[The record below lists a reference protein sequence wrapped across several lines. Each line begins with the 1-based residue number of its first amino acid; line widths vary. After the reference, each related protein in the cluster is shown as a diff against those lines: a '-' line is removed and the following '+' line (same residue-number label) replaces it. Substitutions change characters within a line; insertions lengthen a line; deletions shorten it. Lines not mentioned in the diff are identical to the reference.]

1 MLRFLAIHAHP
12 DDIEFQCAGTLALL
26 KRKGH
31 QITLATMTAGDCGSA
46 EHSRQEI
53 ATIRQEEA
61 RQSAEL
67 LGAEYVCLGF
77 QDLRLVDDDVSRM
90 RVTEVLRRVAPDV
103 VITAP
108 PIDYMTDHE
117 ITSRLVRQA
126 TFNAPIP
133 NYSTEAAKP
142 AGVIESIP
150 HVYYVDPLEGTDY
163 YGHDLPPDFYVD
175 ITSTFELKREML
187 ACHASQ
193 RNWLL
198 RQHGIDEYL
207 EAQRRWSMKRG
218 KEAGVLYAEAFRQ
231 HRGHPYPQDNI
242 LSELLTEVKR
252 ISRSA
257 E

>member
-26 KRKGH
+26 KQKGH
-31 QITLATMTAGDCGSA
+31 HITIATMTAGDCGSA
-46 EHSRQEI
+46 EHSRQAI
-53 ATIRQEEA
+53 AAIRREEA
-61 RQSAEL
+61 RQAADL
-67 LGAEYVCLGF
+67 LGADYVCLEF
-77 QDLRLVDDDVSRM
+77 QDLRLVDDDSSRM
-90 RVTEVLRRVAPDV
+90 RVTEVLRQVAPDA

-117 ITSRLVRQA
+117 ITSKLVRQA

-133 NYSTEAAKP
+133 NYSTQATTP

-150 HVYYVDPLEGTDY
+150 HLYYVDPLEGTDY

-175 ITSTFELKREML
+175 ISATFDLKRDML

-207 EAQRRWSMKRG
+207 ETQRRWSMKRG
-218 KEAGVLYAEAFRQ
+218 KQAGVLYAEAFRQ

-242 LSELLTEVKR
+242 LAELLAEVKR
-252 ISRSA
+252 P
-257 E
+257 